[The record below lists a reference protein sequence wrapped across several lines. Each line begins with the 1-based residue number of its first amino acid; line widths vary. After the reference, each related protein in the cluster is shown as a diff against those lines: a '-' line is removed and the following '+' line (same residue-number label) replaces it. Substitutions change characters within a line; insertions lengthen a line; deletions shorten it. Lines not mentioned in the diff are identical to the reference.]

1 MTSKLL
7 PMLRTDVAG
16 KLVEWNDQLAE
27 LTGIPSREVLG
38 EPLVSH
44 VLPASHTRVQQMLS
58 RALQG
63 HVETSVH
70 VRLRCRVG
78 VQLALSVGASCHYSL
93 AGDVLGVVVVGQPPA
108 PEDSVAPAH
117 SAPAPP
123 VADEVGDSSAQ
134 LVLDC
139 AGVAMAR
146 RRALPRVA
154 RRVPP
159 RASRRAPP
167 RPAPS
172 RAPSRALR
180 ASLHASP
187 AAPRT
192 RQPAPPPPPPLAP
205 APPPPPKTTPR
216 LGLAGKH

>member
-44 VLPASHTRVQQMLS
+44 VLPSSHTRVQQMLS

-63 HVETSVH
+63 HVEKSVH

-108 PEDSVAPAH
+108 PEDSV
-117 SAPAPP
+117 PAPP
-123 VADEVGDSSAQ
+123 VADDVGDSSAQ

-159 RASRRAPP
+159 RASRPAPP
-167 RPAPS
+167 RPAAS
-172 RAPSRALR
+172 RALPRAPPRALR
-180 ASLHASP
+180 AALHAAPPSTPRLPRHAHANLPRAPAPSP
-187 AAPRT
+187 LP
-192 RQPAPPPPPPLAP
+192 PAPPPP
-205 APPPPPKTTPR
+205 TTP
-216 LGLAGKH
+216 

>member
-27 LTGIPSREVLG
+27 LTGIPNREVLG

-44 VLPASHTRVQQMLS
+44 VLPSSHTRVQQMLS

-78 VQLALSVGASCHYSL
+78 VQLVLSVGASCHYSL
-93 AGDVLGVVVVGQPPA
+93 AGDVLGVVVVGQLPA
-108 PEDSVAPAH
+108 PEDSVPPAH
-117 SAPAPP
+117 SVTPPPP
-123 VADEVGDSSAQ
+123 VAHDIGDSSAQ

-139 AGVAMAR
+139 AGVAMVR
-146 RRALPRVA
+146 PRVLPRVA

-159 RASRRAPP
+159 RASRPAPRASHPAHRAP
-167 RPAPS
+167 RIAP
-172 RAPSRALR
+172 R
-180 ASLHASP
+180 ASRRRCRSP
-187 AAPRT
+187 V
-192 RQPAPPPPPPLAP
+192 
-205 APPPPPKTTPR
+205 
-216 LGLAGKH
+216 